1 MKLPIDAS
9 AAPYREKYLT
19 CETPVLNRWRVQG
32 DGPTVDIIDGTDD
45 IFTCVP
51 ADKARRLVAARE
63 FFCLA
68 VEWELALRDAPTA
81 CPTKFADATEM
92 FRWR

>member
-1 MKLPIDAS
+1 MTLPIDAS

-19 CETPVLNRWRVQG
+19 RETPVLNRWRVQG
-32 DGPTVDIIDGTDD
+32 DGPTVDIIDGAND
-45 IFTCVP
+45 IFTRVP
-51 ADKARRLVAARE
+51 SDKARRLVAARE

-68 VEWELALRDAPTA
+68 VEQELALQDAPTT
-81 CPTKFADATEM
+81 CPSTFANATEM